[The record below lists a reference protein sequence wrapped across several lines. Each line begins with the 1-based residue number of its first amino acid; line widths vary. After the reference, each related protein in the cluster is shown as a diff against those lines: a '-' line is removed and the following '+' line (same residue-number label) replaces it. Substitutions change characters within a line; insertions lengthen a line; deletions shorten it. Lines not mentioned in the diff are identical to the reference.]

1 MGGAMTAILA
11 ASVWALAV
19 NLVAMIP
26 WGKLHFTL
34 AAILLLSFP
43 FVLWLVAE
51 AFGGWAVFAIVL
63 VGLSLYRLPLV
74 YYIKKA
80 LGKHESD

>member
-1 MGGAMTAILA
+1 MKAILA

-34 AAILLLSFP
+34 GFILLLCFP
-43 FVLWLVAE
+43 YVLWLVAK

-63 VGLSLYRLPLV
+63 VLLSLYRLPLI
-74 YYIKKA
+74 YYIKKV
-80 LGKHESD
+80 LGLHEPD

>member
-1 MGGAMTAILA
+1 MESAMTAILA

-19 NLVAMIP
+19 NLVAMLP

-34 AAILLLSFP
+34 GFILLLCFP
-43 FVLWLVAE
+43 YVLWLIAQ

-63 VGLSLYRLPLV
+63 VALSLYRLPLI
-74 YYIKKA
+74 YYIKKV
-80 LGKHESD
+80 LGLHEPD